1 VTARRRLTGALA
13 ALALLGG
20 GCSAGDGG
28 DPGAQ
33 DASPATPSASSPA
46 PSASTS
52 GSGDANGDAT
62 GDAPATPAVPEDR
75 ACYDLGYDAVLEP
88 TSEAAPVDCSAT
100 HTSRTYAVG
109 DLDLVVDGHLLAVD
123 SVAAQAQPAER
134 CPGRLADFLGGT
146 PDDLRL
152 SVLRPVWYAPTVEQ
166 SDAGADWFRCDVIAL
181 VRDEELGPLT
191 GRLEGV
197 LGRPD
202 EAERWRV
209 CGTAE
214 PGADDFERVACSEQH
229 SWRALSV
236 VDLDEGADEGAYPGE
251 DVVSS
256 AGDGTCEDAARDA
269 AADPLNF
276 RWGYEWPSAEQ
287 WEAGQRY
294 GLCWAPA

>member
-1 VTARRRLTGALA
+1 MTARRRLAGALA
-13 ALALLGG
+13 ALALLGA
-20 GCSAGDGG
+20 GCSSGDDG
-28 DPGAQ
+28 DPAAQ
-33 DASPATPSASSPA
+33 DSPSASASASSAA
-46 PSASTS
+46 PSPSADAS
-52 GSGDANGDAT
+52 GSTDAA
-62 GDAPATPAVPEDR
+62 AAPAVPRER

-88 TSEAAPVDCSAT
+88 TSQAGPVACSAT

-109 DLDLVVDGHLLAVD
+109 ELDLVVDGHLLAVD

-134 CPGRLADFLGGT
+134 CPGRLAEFLGGT
-146 PDDLRL
+146 TDDLRL
-152 SVLRPVWYAPTVEQ
+152 SVFRPVWYSPTVEQ

-181 VRDEELGPLT
+181 ARDEELAPLA

-197 LGRPD
+197 LARPD

-214 PGADDFERVACSEQH
+214 PGADDFERVACSEEH

-236 VDLDEGADEGAYPGE
+236 VDLADAGGDDGAYPGE
-251 DVVSS
+251 DAVSS